1 MLLVAL
7 LVAGPPQ
14 LVDTEPLSASRQA
27 RVKSQRVVY
36 EVAVLASACVI
47 SARLIGSFFD
57 YINEL

>member
-36 EVAVLASACVI
+36 EVAVLLVVWWTGV
-47 SARLIGSFFD
+47 RV
-57 YINEL
+57 